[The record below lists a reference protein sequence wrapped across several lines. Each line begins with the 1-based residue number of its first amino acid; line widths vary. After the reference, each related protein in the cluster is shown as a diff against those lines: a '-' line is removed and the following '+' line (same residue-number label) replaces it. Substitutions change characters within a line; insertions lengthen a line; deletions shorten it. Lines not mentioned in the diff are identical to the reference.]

1 MIFKFLLIEPS
12 TPGNVGAAARAIK
25 TMGFDQLCLVNPCE
39 YLSGEAQWL
48 AHGSI
53 DILEKAE
60 VYPSFD
66 AAIEGLDFVI
76 GTTAKQRS
84 VKEDYLPLNGIKKIL
99 ENKCNSIEKVGII
112 FGREDSGLRNEELKK
127 CDLVS
132 SIPLKTTYPS
142 LNLAQSV
149 MLYAYEL
156 SGLTSTNKPNTFNEQ
171 KSLAALKTKVEILL
185 QHIGMKEESNI
196 YPRILERL
204 MFLGDT
210 DVHLLHSICNKLD
223 EKYTIYPKNK

>member
-25 TMGFDQLCLVNPCE
+25 TMGFDQLCLVNPCDH
-39 YLSGEAQWL
+39 LSDEARWL
-48 AHGSI
+48 AHGSL

-60 VYPSFD
+60 VFPNFK
-66 AAIEGLDFVI
+66 AAIEGLDLVI

-84 VKEDYLPLNGIKKIL
+84 VKEDYLPLSQIKNVLK
-99 ENKCNSIEKVGII
+99 NKYQSIEKIGIV
-112 FGREDSGLRNEELKK
+112 FGREDSGLRNEELKM

-132 SIPLKTTYPS
+132 TIPLKTAYPS

-156 SGLTSTNKPNTFNEQ
+156 SELEAPQKKPTFDEKN
-171 KSLAALKTKVEILL
+171 SINVLKHKVEELL
-185 QHIGMKEESNI
+185 QHIDMKEDSNI
-196 YPRILERL
+196 YTRILERL
-204 MFLGDT
+204 MLLSDT
-210 DVHLLHSICNKLD
+210 DVHLLHSICNKIS
-223 EKYTIYPKNK
+223 KKI